1 MSSKPKPNSMKV
13 NGDHGLV
20 PKLRFPQFA
29 GQPWRTI
36 RLTQVTAECTERN
49 GGQLASE
56 AVMGVTKAD
65 GIVPMRERL
74 IGADISRYKI
84 VRRNWFAYN
93 PMRLNIGSIARWQ
106 SDRDVLVSPD
116 YVVFRCL
123 EGCEPEATPDFVDHF
138 RCSRLWEAFV
148 TASGDGSVRTRIYY
162 KDIAEI
168 TLGLPTVA
176 EQQRIA
182 DCLNSVDEL
191 IAAQGRKLHAL
202 QAHKRGLL
210 QSMFPREGEIV
221 PRLRLP
227 EYRTAPEWTESTVGT
242 WCKSFSGGTP
252 DTTKKEYYGGTIP
265 FIRSAEIGS
274 DATELF
280 LTDAG
285 LKNSAAKL
293 VKTGDVL
300 VALYGANSG
309 DVAIAKIDGAIN
321 QAILCLRPAGSQAFL
336 YHYLTALQ
344 DWVTA
349 TYLQGGQGNLS
360 GDIVKSIPIR
370 LPSPEEQASIAN
382 GLAVADQLL
391 AVQSQLLGFLNAH
404 KVGLLQNL
412 FPPPREVRA

>member
-1 MSSKPKPNSMKV
+1 MSSKPKPNSVK
-13 NGDHGLV
+13 GDGEPGLV
-20 PKLRFPQFA
+20 PKLRFPAFRSA
-29 GQPWRTI
+29 PAWDLKRGDALFDAINNRSAAPGLPVLAI
-36 RLTQVTAECTERN
+36 TQEHGAIPRDHIDYHVSATAE
-49 GGQLASE
+49 
-56 AVMGVTKAD
+56 
-65 GIVPMRERL
+65 
-74 IGADISRYKI
+74 
-84 VRRNWFAYN
+84 
-93 PMRLNIGSIARWQ
+93 SIATYKEVCVGDFIISLRSFQ
-106 SDRDVLVSPD
+106 GGIEYSRFHGICSPAYVILRRKGAGVDDYFRHLFKSARFIQQLTRNIEGLRDGKMISYAQFSEQMVRVP
-116 YVVFRCL
+116 
-123 EGCEPEATPDFVDHF
+123 G
-138 RCSRLWEAFV
+138 
-148 TASGDGSVRTRIYY
+148 SG
-162 KDIAEI
+162 
-168 TLGLPTVA
+168 
-176 EQQRIA
+176 EQEKIA

-202 QAHKRGLL
+202 RAHKRGLL

-227 EYRTAPEWTESTVGT
+227 EYRTAPDWTESTVGT

-412 FPPPREVRA
+412 FPPAREVRA